1 METASRQLLAVV
13 KDHNSQPIIDTIKLW
28 ANGVRS
34 RQLRECA
41 CIELSSTLSNMS
53 MPCAHVNCGEFDAPL
68 QEATMKLKADSM
80 TIVIESSLIAQIG
93 GARLSST
100 IDEL

>member
-1 METASRQLLAVV
+1 
-13 KDHNSQPIIDTIKLW
+13 
-28 ANGVRS
+28 
-34 RQLRECA
+34 
-41 CIELSSTLSNMS
+41 MS